1 MSPSDELAIANLI
14 HRYAEL
20 FDAGDLEGA
29 AGLFTHAVIR
39 AGDTEL
45 DATSP
50 LALWRRLVQIHADGT
65 PRTSHVTTNLVIE
78 VAAEDDTATCRAKYT
93 VFQATD
99 TLPLQAVVA
108 GSYADT
114 FAKVDGSWRF
124 ASRTYGL
131 DLRGNLT
138 QHLRHPV

>member
-1 MSPSDELAIANLI
+1 MPPADEVAIANLV

-29 AGLFTHAVIR
+29 AGLFEHAVIHT
-39 AGDTEL
+39 GDADL
-45 DATSP
+45 DAAGL
-50 LALWRRLVQIHADGT
+50 LALWRRLVLIHGDGT
-65 PRTSHVTTNLVIE
+65 PRTSHVTTNLAIE
-78 VAAEDDTATCRAKYT
+78 VAQDDTATCRSKYT

-108 GSYADT
+108 GSYADR
-114 FAKVDGSWRF
+114 FAKVDGTWRF

-131 DLRGNLT
+131 DLRGAVAE
-138 QHLRHPV
+138 HLRYPV

>member
-1 MSPSDELAIANLI
+1 MPPADEVAIANLV

-20 FDAGDLEGA
+20 FDAGDFEGA
-29 AGLFTHAVIR
+29 AGLFAHAVVR
-39 AGDTEL
+39 TGDAEL
-45 DATSP
+45 DATGL
-50 LALWRRLVQIHADGT
+50 LALWQRLVRIHADGT
-65 PRTSHVTTNLVIE
+65 PCTSHVTTNLVIE
-78 VAAEDDTATCRAKYT
+78 VAPDATATCRSRYT

-114 FAKVDGSWRF
+114 FAKVDGTWRF

-131 DLRGNLT
+131 DLRGELGE
-138 QHLRHPV
+138 HLRRPV

>member
-1 MSPSDELAIANLI
+1 MSPSDEVAIANLV

-20 FDAGDLEGA
+20 FDAGDLEAA
-29 AGLFTHAVIR
+29 AGLFAHAVIR
-39 AGDTEL
+39 TGDADL
-45 DATSP
+45 DATGL
-50 LALWRRLVQIHADGT
+50 LALWRRLVRIHADGT
-65 PRTSHVTTNLVIE
+65 PCTSHVTTNLLIE
-78 VAAEDDTATCRAKYT
+78 VAPDETATSRSKYT

-114 FAKVDGSWRF
+114 FAKGDGSWRF
-124 ASRTYGL
+124 ASRTSGL